1 VRIIFEFLR
10 SAARALFPGIMA
22 VTSVISLPLL
32 WTFPVQLIF
41 GTHATC
47 IPVQNSYHSRVCF
60 IALCCGS
67 EKYFLTV
74 LSAFNVAGG
83 VFTTQPTVPQGGDYS
98 RVHFALC
105 LGSHSLCL
113 RVSGGAIKTRPLAT
127 RNQKVLYISHG
138 TVATYLRY
146 GGTCNDDDLIRNVL
160 LNFMVK
166 IFQNSKHLVKSHAGE

>member
-1 VRIIFEFLR
+1 
-10 SAARALFPGIMA
+10 MA

-67 EKYFLTV
+67 EKYLLTV

-83 VFTTQPTVPQGGDYS
+83 VFTTQPTVPQGGDYL
-98 RVHFALC
+98 VFTL
-105 LGSHSLCL
+105 HS
-113 RVSGGAIKTRPLAT
+113 
-127 RNQKVLYISHG
+127 VL
-138 TVATYLRY
+138 V
-146 GGTCNDDDLIRNVL
+146 LIVYVC
-160 LNFMVK
+160 MYQVV
-166 IFQNSKHLVKSHAGE
+166 Q